1 LGLEDGT
8 DICPETS
15 VSNYQHK
22 PPDIPEQRRQLHSDE
37 SLKSR
42 IAIMIQM
49 LLLQIHD
56 HHGLKQL

>member
-15 VSNYQHK
+15 VSNYQRK
-22 PPDIPEQRRQLHSDE
+22 PPDIPEQRRQLHGDE
-37 SLKSR
+37 SLKFC
-42 IAIMIQM
+42 IATMIKI

-56 HHGLKQL
+56 HDGLKEL

>member
-1 LGLEDGT
+1 LGLGDGT

-15 VSNYQHK
+15 VSNYQRK
-22 PPDIPEQRRQLHSDE
+22 LPEIPEQRRQLHSDE

-42 IAIMIQM
+42 IAMMIKI

>member
-8 DICPETS
+8 DIFPETS
-15 VSNYQHK
+15 VTKYQRK
-22 PPDIPEQRRQLHSDE
+22 PPDIPEQRRQLNSDE
-37 SLKSR
+37 RLKSR
-42 IAIMIQM
+42 IAIMIKI